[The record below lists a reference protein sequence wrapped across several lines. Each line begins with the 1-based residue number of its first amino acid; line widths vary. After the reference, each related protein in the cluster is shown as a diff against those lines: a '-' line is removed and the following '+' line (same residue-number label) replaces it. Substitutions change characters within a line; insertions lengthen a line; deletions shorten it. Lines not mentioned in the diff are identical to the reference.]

1 MKKMKQI
8 FKSKPIFRKI
18 KTENDILKYTAKM
31 KTNSPSEH
39 NSNHF
44 IVQVISL
51 HDCFGS
57 QKKRTK
63 VIKFLTKTDITLIN
77 LRLLRLPLFS
87 TIHKKIRHCPI
98 FRSTFR

>member
-1 MKKMKQI
+1 MQLHFEKINAYIQKNEKMKQI

-57 QKKRTK
+57 QKKKNQGNK
-63 VIKFLTKTDITLIN
+63 VFNKN
-77 LRLLRLPLFS
+77 
-87 TIHKKIRHCPI
+87 RHH
-98 FRSTFR
+98 SY